1 MWWPTWFIQLMIVAY
16 YLSPSSARNS
26 PSFVG
31 FDCTAES
38 AVNTARLFRRP
49 QDCKEHIQQL
59 PTTSRWDLFQ
69 LPSTK
74 PRKGSFCQRTRSS
87 LKGHCGFLSHLQAI
101 EPFAIGVEETVSLE
115 DCEEWHSKMLY
126 HDRSTGKTFQLNQ
139 GKNFV
144 RFFSSGGVTSSHD
157 GSYNCFGRPTGDH
170 VTIEGAHEAVTAE
183 LEMVSL
189 TIILGNWEGRQKDDQ
204 ILVMEPQTLRGFT
217 FSEARARRHRPQGKV
232 MNQETFLLD
241 PLETGVCPLAPLRQ
255 QLLLTELEYQGGSRS
270 TPMRPATGSLGVS
283 SKVVLANMKI
293 SLELTQAVRLQ
304 NCGREDRRF
313 FRTSL
318 PHIVASRSEEAGD
331 VSFGTID
338 ETLLDHGDLKAD
350 LALTLLARLEKNMT
364 EEMDRLRCSGAE
376 ASWKEWIKAHH
387 VNSSEKQV
395 SKTRMFNLGEAI
407 VLVVCP
413 MKIYTAVLPVTQG
426 NTSIQLLSKA
436 AGTNSEPDRPCF
448 KELLVREADDPE
460 VERYLAPV
468 TRWVTRLGTPQPC
481 SAPRSFYLSKD
492 KSYYHVQGNQ
502 LQGADVETE
511 EVVKKVYGGLD
522 LPELLASTGQLLTPE
537 QTAHLLDFE
546 EFGIYVKHLPPM
558 VQEEAQQVFSRATSV
573 HKMMGA
579 KTTLTT
585 TWTEGVKEWLYK
597 AADSGKRAFA
607 TLAGGFG
614 SLASWLESQVFH
626 ALMVVGAA
634 GGFLY
639 LVQLLLMW
647 TCSGPRAMVTA
658 HTYMDSPNWKDRVKL
673 GFSST
678 ARTKAKVKKDLEAGR
693 DEQGVEMEELI
704 TRSLANVKTELETA
718 RETRSRKAALE
729 RRASME
735 PLRPL
740 VRSRDEMTVAV

>member
-1 MWWPTWFIQLMIVAY
+1 
-16 YLSPSSARNS
+16 
-26 PSFVG
+26 
-31 FDCTAES
+31 
-38 AVNTARLFRRP
+38 
-49 QDCKEHIQQL
+49 
-59 PTTSRWDLFQ
+59 
-69 LPSTK
+69 
-74 PRKGSFCQRTRSS
+74 
-87 LKGHCGFLSHLQAI
+87 
-101 EPFAIGVEETVSLE
+101 
-115 DCEEWHSKMLY
+115 
-126 HDRSTGKTFQLNQ
+126 
-139 GKNFV
+139 
-144 RFFSSGGVTSSHD
+144 
-157 GSYNCFGRPTGDH
+157 
-170 VTIEGAHEAVTAE
+170 
-183 LEMVSL
+183 
-189 TIILGNWEGRQKDDQ
+189 
-204 ILVMEPQTLRGFT
+204 
-217 FSEARARRHRPQGKV
+217 
-232 MNQETFLLD
+232 
-241 PLETGVCPLAPLRQ
+241 
-255 QLLLTELEYQGGSRS
+255 
-270 TPMRPATGSLGVS
+270 
-283 SKVVLANMKI
+283 MKI

-304 NCGREDRRF
+304 NCGREDRQF

-318 PHIVASRSEEAGD
+318 PHIVASRSEEADD

-350 LALTLLARLEKNMT
+350 LALTLLARLEKNLT
-364 EEMDRLRCSGAE
+364 DDMDRLRCSGAE
-376 ASWKEWIKAHH
+376 ASWKEWIKVHH
-387 VNSSEKQV
+387 ANSSGNQV

-413 MKIYTAVLPVTQG
+413 MKTYTAVLPVTRG
-426 NTSIQLLSKA
+426 NTSIQLLSTA
-436 AGTNSEPDRPCF
+436 AGTDSEPDRPCF
-448 KELLVREADDPE
+448 KEILVREADDPE

-481 SAPRSFYLSKD
+481 GAPRSFYLSKD
-492 KSYYHVQGNQ
+492 KSYYHVQGNK

-511 EVVKKVYGGLD
+511 EVVKQVYGGLD

-537 QTAHLLDFE
+537 QTAHLLDYE
-546 EFGIYVKHLPPM
+546 EFGVYVKHRPPV
-558 VQEEAQQVFSRATSV
+558 VQEEAHQVFSQATSV
-573 HKMMGA
+573 HKVMGA

-597 AADSGKRAFA
+597 AANSGKRAFA

-678 ARTKAKVKKDLEAGR
+678 ARTTAKVKKDLEAGR
-693 DEQGVEMEELI
+693 EEQGVEMEELI

-718 RETRSRKAALE
+718 RETRSRKAALA

-735 PLRPL
+735 PLKPL
-740 VRSRDEMTVAV
+740 ARSRDEMTLAV